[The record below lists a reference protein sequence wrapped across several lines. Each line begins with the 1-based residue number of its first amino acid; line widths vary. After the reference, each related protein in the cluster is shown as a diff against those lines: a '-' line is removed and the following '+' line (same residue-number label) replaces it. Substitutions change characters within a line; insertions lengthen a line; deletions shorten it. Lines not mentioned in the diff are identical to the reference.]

1 MYSGAGGIF
10 DVKKIGGNVMNYV
23 LGLDIGIASV
33 GWAVIDLE
41 TLQVIESCS
50 NIFTAAEAEN
60 NKDRRSFRQMR
71 RLKRRL
77 RTRISDF
84 AKMWKSLGFSIPG
97 DIDNMPLLLRVK
109 GISEELSMDEIYTV
123 LLNELKHRG
132 ISYLEDF
139 GDNANDGTDYSKSI
153 AINQKEL
160 EEKFPCQI
168 QYERYCKYG
177 NYRGQFVADINGEK
191 VTLCNVFTTSSYRKE
206 ITSILD
212 TQKKFHSEITDK
224 FIENYMK
231 IFDRKREYYVGP
243 GNDNSRTDYGIYTTK
258 LNDDGTY
265 KTDKNLFEK
274 LIGKCSVYNEELR
287 AAAASY
293 TAQEFNVLNDLNNL
307 IVNGRKLEEDEKRKI
322 VDTLKTSDS
331 INMRKIIKKIIGEDI
346 ETLEGARIDKDEK
359 EIFHCFEIYN
369 KLRKE
374 LKKIE
379 YDINLLSRDTLDDIG
394 RILTINTERDMIVN
408 SLSELGLDND
418 VVNCLADVRKKNGKL
433 FSKWHSFSLKIMQEL
448 IPAMYE
454 QPKEQ
459 MQLLTEMGV
468 FKKKGDLFKDCQY
481 IPVDIAKD
489 DIYNPVVVKSI
500 HIAIRIVNAI
510 IKKYGM
516 PEKVVVEM
524 PRERN
529 TEEQKKR
536 IKDTQRK
543 NEKELEEITK
553 KIYAEYELRIED
565 KDFRNHKGLAL
576 KLKLWNE
583 QGGVCPYS
591 GRKIDIFDL
600 VNHPDMFE
608 VDHII
613 PLSVSLVD
621 SRINKTLV
629 YKVENQEKGVNTP
642 YMYLSKITRD
652 WGWEEYKNYIL
663 GLKIEKAKKANYLF
677 MEDIT
682 KYDVLK
688 KFINRNLNDTRYASR
703 VILNTLQDFF
713 STKQT
718 GTIVKVI
725 RGSFTHQMR
734 VNLHIE
740 KDRDESYSHHAVDA
754 MLLCYS
760 QLGYDAFHKL
770 QGSFIDFETGEIL
783 DKRMWNENMQED
795 VYKDYLYGNKWSQIK
810 RHIEDAEKK
819 VKYWHAVDSKCNRGL
834 CNQTIYGTREI
845 DGKIYK
851 ISRTADIRT
860 KSGFESLKKLLA
872 ESNGKSKK
880 SDILMYR
887 NDPKTFQ
894 ILMDIMKQYAD
905 ATNPFVK
912 YEEETGDV
920 IRKYSKKH
928 NGPKVTK
935 ISYMDGEVGSCI
947 DISHKYGYAK
957 DSKKVIL
964 ESLVPYRMDVYYNIT
979 DKLYYFVGIKQSDI
993 KCKGDEEIVNMEAYR
1008 KALVSEKMILPEQTI
1023 DDLEKLGYEFRLSFY
1038 KNDIIKYEKNGE
1050 LFTERFLSRTMPAV
1064 RNYIETKPVDA
1075 PKFEK
1080 QHLIGLSKTKMVK
1093 KIRTDILG
1101 NCYECEKEEF
1111 SFICK

>member
-1 MYSGAGGIF
+1 M
-10 DVKKIGGNVMNYV
+10 
-23 LGLDIGIASV
+23 
-33 GWAVIDLE
+33 
-41 TLQVIESCS
+41 
-50 NIFTAAEAEN
+50 
-60 NKDRRSFRQMR
+60 
-71 RLKRRL
+71 
-77 RTRISDF
+77 
-84 AKMWKSLGFSIPG
+84 
-97 DIDNMPLLLRVK
+97 
-109 GISEELSMDEIYTV
+109 
-123 LLNELKHRG
+123 
-132 ISYLEDF
+132 
-139 GDNANDGTDYSKSI
+139 
-153 AINQKEL
+153 
-160 EEKFPCQI
+160 
-168 QYERYCKYG
+168 
-177 NYRGQFVADINGEK
+177 
-191 VTLCNVFTTSSYRKE
+191 
-206 ITSILD
+206 
-212 TQKKFHSEITDK
+212 
-224 FIENYMK
+224 
-231 IFDRKREYYVGP
+231 
-243 GNDNSRTDYGIYTTK
+243 
-258 LNDDGTY
+258 
-265 KTDKNLFEK
+265 
-274 LIGKCSVYNEELR
+274 
-287 AAAASY
+287 
-293 TAQEFNVLNDLNNL
+293 
-307 IVNGRKLEEDEKRKI
+307 
-322 VDTLKTSDS
+322 
-331 INMRKIIKKIIGEDI
+331 
-346 ETLEGARIDKDEK
+346 
-359 EIFHCFEIYN
+359 
-369 KLRKE
+369 
-374 LKKIE
+374 
-379 YDINLLSRDTLDDIG
+379 
-394 RILTINTERDMIVN
+394 
-408 SLSELGLDND
+408 
-418 VVNCLADVRKKNGKL
+418 
-433 FSKWHSFSLKIMQEL
+433 
-448 IPAMYE
+448 
-454 QPKEQ
+454 
-459 MQLLTEMGV
+459 
-468 FKKKGDLFKDCQY
+468 
-481 IPVDIAKD
+481 
-489 DIYNPVVVKSI
+489 
-500 HIAIRIVNAI
+500 
-510 IKKYGM
+510 
-516 PEKVVVEM
+516 
-524 PRERN
+524 
-529 TEEQKKR
+529 
-536 IKDTQRK
+536 
-543 NEKELEEITK
+543 
-553 KIYAEYELRIED
+553 
-565 KDFRNHKGLAL
+565 
-576 KLKLWNE
+576 
-583 QGGVCPYS
+583 
-591 GRKIDIFDL
+591 
-600 VNHPDMFE
+600 
-608 VDHII
+608 
-613 PLSVSLVD
+613 
-621 SRINKTLV
+621 
-629 YKVENQEKGVNTP
+629 
-642 YMYLSKITRD
+642 
-652 WGWEEYKNYIL
+652 
-663 GLKIEKAKKANYLF
+663 
-677 MEDIT
+677 
-682 KYDVLK
+682 K

-713 STKQT
+713 SSKQT

-880 SDILMYR
+880 NDILMYR

-1008 KALVSEKMILPEQTI
+1008 KALVSEKMISPKQTI

-1080 QHLIGLSKTKMVK
+1080 RIPVGLSKTKVVK

-1101 NCYECEKEEF
+1101 NCYECEKEKF